1 MMESGVRKP
10 LRTAEGEENLLG
22 IMQRPED
29 VPEKEP
35 ELVPLSHFLK
45 KSLGWSWVLPLHCYR
60 SRSRRLTISRSV

>member
-35 ELVPLSHFLK
+35 ELVPLSHFLE